1 MEGMFA
7 CTGLEG
13 VPFPAITRFK
23 YISKL
28 FVFVE
33 EGGVNGNRTVTSK
46 NIQHTRFDPVWSNK
60 GLGKS
65 E

>member
-46 NIQHTRFDPVWSNK
+46 NIQHTRFDPV
-60 GLGKS
+60 
-65 E
+65 